1 MYLGFLKEGDTM
13 TDNRIIYQRT
23 FTKKLEQ
30 VGVPFHLER
39 DKIYFI
45 WQGVNCCLVYSADNK
60 LELHGRQ
67 VTSFAKQQLAL
78 AYGLC
83 NELNKQ
89 INWLKFIVSKENEL
103 ICTVTSAVNPD
114 DVVEEALEL
123 LTLMQKAVSYARQ
136 QLVLL

>member
-1 MYLGFLKEGDTM
+1 MN
-13 TDNRIIYQRT
+13 DNKIIYQTT

-39 DKIYFI
+39 EKIYFT
-45 WQGVNCCLVYSADNK
+45 WKGVNCCLAYSADNK

-67 VTSFAKQQLAL
+67 VTNFAKGQLQA

-89 INWLKFIVSKENEL
+89 INWLKFIISKENEL

-114 DVVEEALEL
+114 DVVEETLEL
-123 LTLMQKAVSYARQ
+123 LTLMHKAVSYARQ